1 MQLGELIEV
10 RAFPAVVQAAEVRA
24 FREAESENAA
34 CDFVAAYLGYDER
47 SQRALDVSLRSL
59 ASTRGGAFFV
69 NGVFGAGKSHLLGML
84 ALLCDGRGRATFAAS
99 HPPLAPLLESFAPRF
114 TLHFSLD
121 EYAAARF
128 SLEEIFWREA
138 ASQWARDGFPP
149 QDFPHPVSDSSRESA
164 VSRSEDFAALSAALH
179 ECGRAGICVFIDELS
194 LFLAGREHRDL
205 QRDAA
210 FLQFLGQYA
219 TRDESSRRAPL
230 WVFAA
235 LQKTVEDIGDIDS
248 YAVSQISDRFQTLSL
263 SLAHLPSLI
272 QRRLILRRDEAA
284 LNRVNRD
291 SYQNAVRALPHFSF
305 DLEEWERLAP
315 FHPATVELLEEIA
328 ARYGSRTRSA
338 LDFCAR
344 AVDAE
349 SDAAARVLAPKLFDD
364 FEAHF
369 QTYPDLKPLLDVWHV
384 WREAASSLA
393 ADAREASWLLDLM
406 KTLLVFKIAG
416 RAATPL
422 SLANALLFDA
432 QLPANGNYEYCR
444 VLLEKIRSGAG
455 RLRVQRG
462 ENELLDR
469 YEIDAQE
476 QLSETVRRFTHNA
489 MQALPRGDRRIARH
503 VVSCC
508 TAGTLPL
515 ASLLRGA
522 SHSVFWRN
530 LPRGVRAQIAAKPP
544 TPATLAQSISA
555 LMHGEE
561 TDDVLLFIAP
571 PFMNGDDFDND
582 QGEVW
587 REATRAAWD
596 ELVSRGEA
604 SQDDERFRGAV
615 LWWIPR
621 APTSGEWEMAR
632 EATARHQL
640 MRDPQLGDNRGAR
653 AALDFLRGEE
663 SAQSEAVSRLATR
676 LLREGSLGSGDGT
689 SLDAADLVAGETW
702 TASLEEISALAFS
715 HLFPKQES
723 CAPRL
728 RVLAAGSAETL
739 CLEVLRRPQSAPF
752 FAASHERLVR
762 AVAAPLGVAREHNGR
777 WQISP
782 PRDEIRDEVLSRARN
797 GIALS
802 ALETGL
808 RKSAWGFDF
817 AQTQI
822 VVCALLRSG
831 ELMAHD
837 ARGALLS
844 PAEIGLPLSRSVRTL
859 RAGRALESVTRERAV
874 EILESLQL
882 EEAARVLADGSDT
895 FAAQEIA
902 RAELRAWCETTTA
915 ETELARVRLQQL
927 QRALSPSDATSWHD
941 FQTTLQ
947 QVSELVQ
954 RISGADEGASSAQ
967 TLESL
972 AALDAAATRELLASW
987 RDFSRDLEER
997 HAPLLTAHAFLSHR
1011 DLAPPP
1017 ELQKP
1022 RDALLLRLSS
1032 GERVLADEILP
1043 DHFAAFRHDYENE
1056 YVAWHSAQNNAARW
1070 HDLQSAARSDAM
1082 RALQKLSTLT
1092 QRDFP
1097 HAARALA
1104 LLETEN
1110 AKRCPHDGRLR
1121 AEPTCASCR
1130 LALGQSISLIEPRAI
1145 EAVLESGIAAFR
1157 ALLREETVRDFL
1169 QRDQRGAALLEWNAR
1184 DDASP
1189 AQLTATLNDDTL
1201 QFLDEAL
1208 RPRRHAARSWR
1219 DLKTATRQCRTRRDW
1234 ETAFASWLDGD
1245 ENLAPDDFLEAMDDD

>member
-1 MQLGELIEV
+1 MRLGELIEV
-10 RAFPAVVQAAEVRA
+10 RAFPTVVQAAEVRA
-24 FREAESENAA
+24 LRDAKTDDAA
-34 CDFVAAYLGYDER
+34 RDFVAAYLGYDER

-59 ASTRGGAFFV
+59 ASTRGGAFFI
-69 NGVFGAGKSHLLGML
+69 NGVFGAGKSHLLGMF
-84 ALLCDGRGRATFAAS
+84 ALLCDRRGRGTFAAS

-121 EYAAARF
+121 EYAAASF

-138 ASQWARDGFPP
+138 ASQWARDGFSP
-149 QDFPHPVSDSSRESA
+149 QDFPQPQAGSARSGA
-164 VSRSEDFAALSAALH
+164 VSRSEDFAALAAALR
-179 ECGRAGICVFIDELS
+179 EQGRDGICVFIDELS
-194 LFLAGREHRDL
+194 LFLAGRDHRDL

-219 TRDESSRRAPL
+219 TRDESSRRAAL

-272 QRRLILRRDEAA
+272 QRRLILRHDEAEW
-284 LNRVNRD
+284 NRVNRD
-291 SYQNAVRALPHFSF
+291 SYQNAVRALPHFSC
-305 DLEEWERLAP
+305 DLEEWESLAP

-344 AVDAE
+344 AVPLQ
-349 SDAAARVLAPKLFDD
+349 SDAATRVLAPQLFDD
-364 FEAHF
+364 FAAHF
-369 QTYPDLKPLLDVWHV
+369 ETYPDLKPLLDVWRA
-384 WREAASSLA
+384 WQEAATSLA
-393 ADAREASWLLDLM
+393 ADAREAAWLLDLM
-406 KTLLVFKIAG
+406 RTLLVFKIAG

-432 QLPANGNYEYCR
+432 GLSADGNYEYCR

-503 VVSCC
+503 VVACC
-508 TAGTLPL
+508 TAGTMPL
-515 ASLLRGA
+515 ASLLRPT

-530 LPRGVRAQIAAKPP
+530 LPRGVRAQIASKPP
-544 TPATLAQSISA
+544 SAATLAQSLA
-555 LMHGEE
+555 APMHGEE
-561 TDDVLLFIAP
+561 TDDMLLFIAP
-571 PFMNGDDFDND
+571 PFMNGDDSDND
-582 QGEVW
+582 QHEVW

-604 SQDDERFRGAV
+604 SQEDERFRGAV

-621 APTSGEWEMAR
+621 APTGGEWEMAR
-632 EATARHQL
+632 EATARAQL

-715 HLFPKQES
+715 RLFPKQES

-728 RVLAAGSAETL
+728 RVLAPGSAETL

-762 AVAAPLGVAREHNGR
+762 AVAAPLGVARESNGR
-777 WQISP
+777 WQIAP
-782 PRDEIRDEVLSRARN
+782 PRDEICEEILRRARN
-797 GIALS
+797 GITLS
-802 ALETGL
+802 ALEIGL

-844 PAEIGLPLSRSVRTL
+844 SAEIGLPLSRSVRTL
-859 RAGRALESVTRERAV
+859 RAGRALESITRERAIGV
-874 EILESLQL
+874 LQSLQL
-882 EEAARVLADGSDT
+882 EDAARVLASESDA
-895 FAAQEIA
+895 FAAQENA
-902 RAELRAWCETTTA
+902 RAEIKAWCETTVA
-915 ETELARVRLQQL
+915 DTELARVRHQQL

-941 FQTTLQ
+941 FQTTLR
-947 QVSELVQ
+947 QVSQLAQ
-954 RISGADEGASSAQ
+954 GINGADEGASSAQ
-967 TLESL
+967 LLEQIV
-972 AALDAAATRELLASW
+972 ALDANATRELFASW
-987 RDFSRDLEER
+987 HKFSGALEER
-997 HAPLLTAHAFLSHR
+997 HAPLLAAHAFLSHR

-1017 ELQKP
+1017 ELQKA
-1022 RDALLLRLSS
+1022 REALLLRLSS
-1032 GERVLADEILP
+1032 GERVLNDETLLE
-1043 DHFAAFRHDYENE
+1043 DFAAFRRGYETE
-1056 YVAWHSAQNNAARW
+1056 YVAWHAAQNDAARW
-1070 HDLQSAARSDAM
+1070 HDLQCAARSDTM

-1097 HAARALA
+1097 YAPRAAA

-1121 AEPTCASCR
+1121 GEPTCAACR
-1130 LALGQSISLIEPRAI
+1130 LVLGQSVSLAAPRAI
-1145 EAVLESGIAAFR
+1145 EALTESGLAAFR
-1157 ALLREETVRDFL
+1157 AMLREETVRDFL
-1169 QRDQRGAALLEWNAR
+1169 GRDESSAPLWEWNERA
-1184 DDASP
+1184 DSDAAELSVL
-1189 AQLTATLNDDTL
+1189 LTDRAL
-1201 QFLDEAL
+1201 QTLDEAL
-1208 RPRRHAARSWR
+1208 KPRRHVARSWR
-1219 DLKTATRQCRTRRDW
+1219 DLKIATQKCRTRRDW
-1234 ETAFASWLDGD
+1234 ETSFAAWLDGD
-1245 ENLAPDDFLEAMDDD
+1245 ENLAPDDFLEAIDDD